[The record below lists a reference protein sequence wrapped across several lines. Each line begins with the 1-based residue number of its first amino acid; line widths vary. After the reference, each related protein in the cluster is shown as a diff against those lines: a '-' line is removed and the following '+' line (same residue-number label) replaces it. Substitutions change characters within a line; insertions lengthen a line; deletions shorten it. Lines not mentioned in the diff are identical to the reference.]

1 MSESYKKITISAL
14 KSGALFSIGIGIG
27 NAVAVLL
34 FNWLNATEVYEYV
47 PTFILYVGLVLSIL
61 AIAIS
66 GFVSGVIGGLGL
78 PRPEVLQQEIVD
90 HLESALAAFRGVA
103 ASLPKSTNQPH
114 ND

>member
-1 MSESYKKITISAL
+1 MAYEDLEDFVACYRPKSRHQREPSERFRLYSYVELIARDMASLDVFWL
-14 KSGALFSIGIGIG
+14 KDDSLDS
-27 NAVAVLL
+27 
-34 FNWLNATEVYEYV
+34 
-47 PTFILYVGLVLSIL
+47 L
-61 AIAIS
+61 A
-66 GFVSGVIGGLGL
+66 GL